1 MSFDIDIGKE
11 GREKRLTIRI
21 DPTKKIIESI
31 SGIISYWDIEEDI
44 VLLHE
49 GTELNIERKWA
60 NTDIKKG
67 DFVLI
72 KRQGNNK
79 CLPKDI
85 WLSRI
90 ENEVESFKEK
100 GIEVI
105 ERKLTENSIL
115 LKLKLNDIPGPV
127 KIGSNI
133 ALSFNHVI
141 ELNITR
147 NYPYSSPI
155 LRWKSDIFHPNIKL
169 PTKGGGVSM
178 KYLENWSFSSNIN
191 TLIKEIVNL
200 LLEPDIERKWD
211 TRNCTQ
217 ASEKYLSSGF
227 PSTKNR

>member
-11 GREKRLTIRI
+11 GGEKRLTIRI
-21 DPTKKIIESI
+21 DPSKKIIESI

-49 GTELNIERKWA
+49 GTELNIEQKWA

-72 KRQGNNK
+72 KRQKSNK

-85 WLSRI
+85 WLARI
-90 ENEVESFKEK
+90 ENEVESFKEI

-105 ERKLTENSIL
+105 EKEFTENSIL

-211 TRNCTQ
+211 TRNCTH
-217 ASEKYLSSGF
+217 ASEKYLSSEF